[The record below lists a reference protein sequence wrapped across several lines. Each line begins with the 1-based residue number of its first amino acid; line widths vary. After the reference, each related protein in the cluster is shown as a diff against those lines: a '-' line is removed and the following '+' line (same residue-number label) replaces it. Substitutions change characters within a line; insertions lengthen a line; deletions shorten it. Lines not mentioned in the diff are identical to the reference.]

1 MFLLRMEQQEHK
13 PVTLLGIQ
21 VFLERSPSI
30 SSTKKILS
38 NRILISIVLSP
49 QNMRNCGTL
58 L

>member
-13 PVTLLGIQ
+13 PVALLGIQ